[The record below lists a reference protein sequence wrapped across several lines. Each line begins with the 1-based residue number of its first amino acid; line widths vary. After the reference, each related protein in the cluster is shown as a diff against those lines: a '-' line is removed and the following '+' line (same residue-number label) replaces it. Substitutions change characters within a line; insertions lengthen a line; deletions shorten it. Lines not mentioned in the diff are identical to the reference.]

1 VLLIPFAILAAS
13 GTTWAAGKDSKE
25 RAAKTA
31 CLAGDYAK
39 GVALLAELYVSTGEA
54 IYLFNQGRC
63 FQQNGKYEEAIVRFR
78 EYQRKNIDAGRA
90 PDAVAEKHIADCR
103 EQLAQNKP
111 ATPTSPPAQDKPA
124 SESAPPPAPL
134 PVFSATPSPQP
145 SSAPADLLAQ
155 PETTPAESVSEDRP
169 FYKTW
174 WFWTSVGAAVV
185 AGSVTAFLLTRP
197 APNACDSLNMKC
209 VGVTGK

>member
-1 VLLIPFAILAAS
+1 LLIPLAILAAS
-13 GTTWAAGKDSKE
+13 GTARAAGKDSKE

-78 EYQRKNIDAGRA
+78 EYQRKNADAGRA
-90 PDAVAEKHIADCR
+90 PDALAEKHIADCR
-103 EQLAQNKP
+103 EQLAQNKL
-111 ATPTSPPAQDKPA
+111 ATPTSVPAQDGLAPEAA
-124 SESAPPPAPL
+124 SPPAPL
-134 PVFSATPSPQP
+134 PLASAAPNPATT
-145 SSAPADLLAQ
+145 SAPADLLVQ
-155 PETTPAESVSEDRP
+155 PETTPAQPVAEDRP

-197 APNACDSLNMKC
+197 APNACDSLDMRC

>member
-1 VLLIPFAILAAS
+1 LLIPLAILAA
-13 GTTWAAGKDSKE
+13 AGNAQAGGKESKE

-78 EYQRKNIDAGRA
+78 EYQRKNADAGRA
-90 PDAVAEKHIADCR
+90 PDALAEKHIADCR
-103 EQLAQNKP
+103 EQLAQNKS
-111 ATPTSPPAQDKPA
+111 ATPTSSLAQDKPA
-124 SESAPPPAPL
+124 AEAAPPAPL
-134 PVFSATPSPQP
+134 PVFSATSG
-145 SSAPADLLAQ
+145 SAPADLLVQ
-155 PETTPAESVSEDRP
+155 PETTPAEPMSEDRP

-174 WFWTSVGAAVV
+174 WFWTSVGAVVV

-197 APNACDSLNMKC
+197 APNACDSLDMRC